1 MARNKLRKADVFYQ
15 DRQAGVLSETE
26 GGYRFIYLPQYLKKG
41 PAISLSLPLQKESF
55 ESAAL
60 FSFFAG
66 MIPEGWYHD
75 IVCATK
81 KIDPEDEFGV
91 LLVTGENTI
100 GAVFVKESGAS

>member
-1 MARNKLRKADVFYQ
+1 MARDNNRKADVFYH
-15 DRQAGVLSETE
+15 DRLAGILEETDD
-26 GGYRFIYLPQYLKKG
+26 GYRFTYAFDHQKTGNP
-41 PAISLSLPLQKESF
+41 ISLSLPLQAEPF

-66 MIPEGWYHD
+66 MNPEGWYRD

-81 KIDPEDEFGV
+81 KIDPTDEFGI

-100 GAVFVKESGAS
+100 GAVTVKESGAV